1 MPKSDVRVVLLA
13 VIALISWLLHVMQ
26 SQRYERV
33 VKRLSEATL
42 NNLGPKNGGSK
53 ETMDLYKRAAD
64 LYDEH
69 IKECKH
75 HRPVLV
81 LSVNDYVSMLTI
93 VH

>member
-13 VIALISWLLHVMQ
+13 VIALISWLMHAMQ

-53 ETMDLYKRAAD
+53 EITDLFKRAAD
-64 LYDEH
+64 LYDAH
-69 IKECKH
+69 IKDC
-75 HRPVLV
+75 
-81 LSVNDYVSMLTI
+81 TI
-93 VH
+93 AP